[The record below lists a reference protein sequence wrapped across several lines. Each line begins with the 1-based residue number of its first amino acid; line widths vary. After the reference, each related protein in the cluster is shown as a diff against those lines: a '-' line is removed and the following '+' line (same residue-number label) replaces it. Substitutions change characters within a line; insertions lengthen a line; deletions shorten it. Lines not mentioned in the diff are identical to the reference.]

1 MLTQARAMAA
11 APPQLSITFLRT
23 LNSRCIFFTP
33 PMWTLYGI
41 SSGASEYMNCVFA
54 VGLALIRSSFDYS
67 PGVSEIEQC
76 LLRRCAIN
84 IDCDL
89 NLNAGSTG
97 IRT

>member
-1 MLTQARAMAA
+1 
-11 APPQLSITFLRT
+11 
-23 LNSRCIFFTP
+23 
-33 PMWTLYGI
+33 
-41 SSGASEYMNCVFA
+41 MNCVFA

-89 NLNAGSTG
+89 NLNAGSNFIWGG
-97 IRT
+97 IFADEYFKSRYSTSKPSTTA